1 MFIKR
6 FIGTKTFYKTLLG
19 VMIPILVQ
27 NAITNFVSLLDNV
40 MVGRVGTEQMSGVS
54 IVNQL
59 LFVFYLCIFGAISGA
74 GLFSAQFYGK
84 RDHEGVRHTF
94 RFKCYA
100 SALLLLGAVTLF
112 LATGEPLINLYLH
125 EGGDTGD
132 LALTMHYAKQYL
144 VISLIGLLPY
154 TVTQIY
160 AGTLR
165 EIGHTVPPMTAGI
178 IGVATNLVFN
188 ALLIFGLCG
197 FPALGVQGAAIA
209 TVIARFTECAIV
221 VIWAHTHHR
230 ECAFIKGVYRSGYV
244 PLALVKKITVTG
256 SPLMINETLWAA
268 GQATLLQCYSI
279 RGIAVVSAMNIS
291 NTVTNTFSVLFMS
304 VGATIAILLG
314 HELGAG
320 RVREARDS
328 ARKMIAFSLFMGL
341 LGGLLI
347 AATAPFFP
355 LIYNTTD
362 EVRTLAVQMTLISAA
377 AAPLHAYLNASYFTL
392 RSGGKT
398 VITFLFDAGFVWCV
412 NVPLAFALSRFTTAP
427 ATAIVL
433 AAQAA
438 ELLKV
443 ALGTVL
449 VARGTWA
456 TDLTQVG
463 KNTENAESADLS
475 GSL

>member
-1 MFIKR
+1 MFIKK
-6 FIGTKTFYKTLLG
+6 FIGSKAFYKTLLG
-19 VMIPILVQ
+19 VMVPILIQ

-59 LFVFYLCIFGAISGA
+59 LFVFNLCIFGAISGA
-74 GLFSAQFYGK
+74 GLFSAQFFGK

-94 RFKCYA
+94 RFKWYL
-100 SALLLLGAVTLF
+100 SLSLLGIATVLF
-112 LATGEPLINLYLH
+112 LVVGEPLIGLYLH
-125 EGGDTGD
+125 EGGETGD

-144 VISLIGLLPY
+144 AISLIGLLPY

-160 AGTLR
+160 ASTLR
-165 EIGHTVPPMTAGI
+165 EVGQTLLPMVAGI
-178 IGVATNLVFN
+178 VGVVSNLILN
-188 ALLIFGLCG
+188 SLLIFGLCG
-197 FPALGVQGAAIA
+197 FPALGVEGAAIA
-209 TVIARFTECAIV
+209 TVVARLVECAIV
-221 VIWAHTHHR
+221 TVWAHTHR
-230 ECAFIKGVYRSGYV
+230 DKCEFVKGVYRSGYV

-256 SPLMINETLWAA
+256 SPLMLNETLWAA
-268 GQATLLQCYSI
+268 GQAMLLQCYSV

-328 ARKMIAFSLFMGL
+328 ARKMIAFSLLMGL
-341 LGGLLI
+341 IGGLLI
-347 AATAPFFP
+347 AAAAPFFP

-362 EVRTLAVQMTLISAA
+362 EVRSLAVQMSLISAA

-398 VITFLFDAGFVWCV
+398 VITFLFDAGFVWCC
-412 NVPLAFALSRFTTAP
+412 NVPLAFALSRFTSAP
-427 ATAIVL
+427 ATAILL

-443 ALGTVL
+443 LLGTLL
-449 VARGTWA
+449 VARGSWA
-456 TDLTQVG
+456 VDLTQV
-463 KNTENAESADLS
+463 KEDAATTEAEETA
-475 GSL
+475 